1 MHFRSRCW
9 LFHLLWVDSFYVRM
23 VEKNLGCAMNHQQHC
38 YSRMTYYSPLKKY
51 IVRFNPATW
60 KHKKE
65 KKEYNFLMLI
75 VLEAK
80 RPSSTLKT
88 WKQRLFLQ
96 YTFCWYVQLETYSA
110 IDAPWQAIYT
120 LTVPMPKH
128 QKDRHTQ
135 TPQAKKISCW
145 IQRAQTQKRV
155 QNQMAASTYFLLVAF
170 LALVTSQSIASD
182 PSPLQDFCVAD
193 KYSPGMRALALTH
206 AMFLSMV

>member
-128 QKDRHTQ
+128 QKDRHTHKHRKLRRSLAEFREHKHKSECK
-135 TPQAKKISCW
+135 TKWLHRPTS
-145 IQRAQTQKRV
+145 
-155 QNQMAASTYFLLVAF
+155 FLLPF
-170 LALVTSQSIASD
+170 
-182 PSPLQDFCVAD
+182 
-193 KYSPGMRALALTH
+193 
-206 AMFLSMV
+206 